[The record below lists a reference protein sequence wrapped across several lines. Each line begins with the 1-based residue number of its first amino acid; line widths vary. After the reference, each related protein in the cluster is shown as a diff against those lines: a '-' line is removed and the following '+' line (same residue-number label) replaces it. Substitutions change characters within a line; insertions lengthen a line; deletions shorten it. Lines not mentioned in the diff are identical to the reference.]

1 MEIGKENSVTAFLV
15 DERGF
20 CPLRKIIC
28 DQLKCR
34 KTLNIKALRRFLTKS
49 VKKS

>member
-1 MEIGKENSVTAFLV
+1 MEIGKENYVTAFLV

-28 DQLKCR
+28 DQLKMPQNLEY
-34 KTLNIKALRRFLTKS
+34 KGFAALFG
-49 VKKS
+49 